1 MFDPPARIAEPIR
14 PQDRGELSSSALRAC
29 NGYASRRKEP
39 HDLVQNK

>member
-29 NGYASRRKEP
+29 NGYASRRKGS
-39 HDLVQNK
+39 HDLLQNK